1 MQLSALSSESPHHH
15 LPYRLHCCLPM
26 QVCLELRPLALQAL
40 ILDAAVWLV
49 ADDNVT
55 HKLDTLCFGNLDGG
69 GGTAA
74 AVRAALE
81 AGGAAVQ
88 PGDKAVRLS
97 LDEAFFMVY
106 AMGIL
111 TVHEAAEGNEAAE
124 GSGGGGAAVAL
135 DTTVRLPAC

>member
-1 MQLSALSSESPHHH
+1 
-15 LPYRLHCCLPM
+15 M